1 MLLIIKKIGAAM
13 KGFTYFYRAMAFAIV
28 CALVFTFAQSS
39 IARSNNKLLDKV
51 TDVIGSRYYADNVN
65 VSLTG
70 TDWITLTGNVKLL
83 YDKERIYAI
92 AAHVPGVKK
101 ITNDINVVA
110 STTPGNTN
118 ASMLPDDEIRQNI
131 IYSFKMNA
139 MIEQPKNIKV
149 SVDNNLAI
157 LSGKV
162 DFLREKLV
170 AETLAS
176 QVLGVYAIQNNITV
190 VPVNKA
196 FSDTDIKNALESV
209 LHDEFPLVNPKDI
222 NISVD
227 NGFVTVT
234 GAVSSPWEKDNIEQ
248 EFSSVG
254 GVAGV
259 FDKLEVKPGLNS

>member
-1 MLLIIKKIGAAM
+1 M
-13 KGFTYFYRAMAFAIV
+13 KGFRFFNRAMVLAIV
-28 CALVFTFAQSS
+28 GALVFAFAQSS
-39 IARSNNKLLDKV
+39 VARNDNKLLDKV
-51 TDVIGSRYYADNVN
+51 TEVIGSRYYADNVN

-70 TDWITLTGNVKLL
+70 NNWITLTGNVKLL
-83 YDKERIYAI
+83 YDKDRVYAI

-101 ITNDINVVA
+101 ITNDINVAA
-110 STTPGNTN
+110 STTPGNTD

-139 MIEQPKNIKV
+139 LIEQPQDIKV

-176 QVLGVYAIQNNITV
+176 QVLGVYAIQNNIQV
-190 VPVNKA
+190 VPVNQA
-196 FSDTDIKNALESV
+196 FSDTAIKSALESV
-209 LHDEFPLVNPKDI
+209 LHNEFPLVNRKDI

-227 NGFVTVT
+227 NGFVTIT

-248 EFSSVG
+248 EFSSIG